1 MVLSVLRRLGTA
13 LRGRRLMSNLQ
24 VDYTVEA
31 REVMVPRG
39 DFLVASLM
47 PLFPLKPH
55 VYINSPTLFEG
66 NSQPSELVKSQPL
79 L

>member
-31 REVMVPRG
+31 REVMVHDG
-39 DFLVASLM
+39 A
-47 PLFPLKPH
+47 KW
-55 VYINSPTLFEG
+55 
-66 NSQPSELVKSQPL
+66 
-79 L
+79 

>member
-1 MVLSVLRRLGTA
+1 M
-13 LRGRRLMSNLQ
+13 
-24 VDYTVEA
+24 
-31 REVMVPRG
+31 MVPSG

-79 L
+79 PFKMSLHLSGANLPPNC